1 MPEKIIDAVL
11 SEAKRTSD
19 VSQDVLKSGAYL
31 YPLKVGTH
39 ENDNIRAG
47 AYTRKRAYSIS

>member
-39 ENDNIRAG
+39 ENDNIGAG
-47 AYTRKRAYSIS
+47 AYIWKRAYSIS